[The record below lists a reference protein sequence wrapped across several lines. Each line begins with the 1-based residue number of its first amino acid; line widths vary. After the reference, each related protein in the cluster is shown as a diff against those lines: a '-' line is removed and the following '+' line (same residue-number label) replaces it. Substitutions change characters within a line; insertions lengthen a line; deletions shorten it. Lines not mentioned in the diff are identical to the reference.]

1 MKKNILTILLV
12 MMMCASVSAQGR
24 NDAFVND
31 WGGGRTTSDPINSEV
46 IAALPAWTL
55 FGETQNSGPLGSGLL
70 IMAVAGAC
78 YAGMKRNK
86 KQTKK

>member
-31 WGGGRTTSDPINSEV
+31 WGGGRTTSDPINSEFIV
-46 IAALPAWTL
+46 ALPAWNL

-70 IMAVAGAC
+70 IMTVLGAG
-78 YAGMKRNK
+78 YAATRKLK
-86 KQTKK
+86 KN